1 MISLKRLPLTLFI
14 PALFILAVFF
24 LACVATFS
32 SPANARQL
40 GDVTLPDNVMLKD
53 SDVKLQ
59 LNGVGYRTKFIFKV
73 YVGALYTESV
83 VHSRDA
89 VQALTGPKRIAMH
102 MVHKEVARKKMVRAW
117 NDGFED
123 NNSEEQLKK
132 LQTRLDTLVSYFP
145 DLKAGD
151 AIYLDYVPDIG
162 TRVTIKDEEKGV
174 IAGADFFAAV
184 LDVLLGDEPAD
195 ESLKDAMLGIEDN

>member
-14 PALFILAVFF
+14 PALLILAFVT
-24 LACVATFS
+24 TFS
-32 SPANARQL
+32 LSAYARQL
-40 GDVTLPDNVMLKD
+40 GDVVLPDSVVLKD

-59 LNGVGYRTKFIFKV
+59 LNGMGYRTKFVFKV

-83 VHSRDA
+83 AHSRDA
-89 VQALTGPKRIAMH
+89 VQALTGPKRIAIH
-102 MVHKEVARKKMVRAW
+102 MVRDKVARMKMVRAW
-117 NDGFED
+117 NEGFEE

-132 LQTRLDTLVSYFP
+132 LQSRLDTVVSYFP

-151 AIYLDYVPDIG
+151 VIYIDYIPNTG
-162 TRVTIKDEEKGV
+162 TRVTIKGEEKEV
-174 IAGADFFAAV
+174 ISGADFYAAV
-184 LDVLLGDEPAD
+184 LDVWLGDEPAD

>member
-14 PALFILAVFF
+14 PALLILAVFF

-40 GDVTLPDNVMLKD
+40 GDVTLPDDVVLKD

-59 LNGVGYRTKFIFKV
+59 LNGVGYRTKFVFKV

-83 VHSRDA
+83 ARSRDA

-102 MVHKEVARKKMVRAW
+102 MVHKKVARKKMVRAW
-117 NDGFED
+117 NEGFEE
-123 NNSEEQLKK
+123 NNSEEKLKK
-132 LQTRLDTLVSYFP
+132 LQARLDTFVSYFP
-145 DLKAGD
+145 DLKEGD
-151 AIYLDYVPDIG
+151 VIYLDYVPNVG
-162 TRVTIKDEEKGV
+162 TRVTIKGEEKDV
-174 IAGADFFAAV
+174 ISGADFYAAV
-184 LDVLLGDEPAD
+184 LDVWLGDEPAD